1 MREPCAIFEQL
12 CDNFVTDLKQNDVV
26 TGTSPEINR
35 RAVDFYSSRN
45 NLPTVMESSAV
56 QTSEEARAG
65 RAGVALFRSP
75 TPPALRA
82 TPDGSARSLRSRL
95 FAHDTEKTTC
105 PPAPLVSGGPLII
118 VPSLMRSGTHLLLDS
133 LFNNFPMLRRTPLFV
148 DFDAYQ
154 RQALPSEPLNF
165 LTAVTIKTHFPE
177 TPLAEPYASRLAS
190 LASRALIL
198 MPRRTASDIRRSM
211 EKWGMEFSPDE
222 FAEVERRFQ
231 NFWAPFSPLI
241 VDFPALLDPARL
253 RLFLGLVA
261 ERAGLDFKENK
272 NPCMPARHRWG
283 VYFDKAL
290 TRVFGRKAPRINTT
304 IGYRLSPRQR
314 A

>member
-1 MREPCAIFEQL
+1 MTNIKHIF
-12 CDNFVTDLKQNDVV
+12 VV
-26 TGTSPEINR
+26 TGTSPELNR
-35 RAVDFYSSRN
+35 RAVDFYALWNS
-45 NLPTVMESSAV
+45 LDAAMQGSAV
-56 QTSEEARAG
+56 QTSKENSAARDGAAG
-65 RAGVALFRSP
+65 IWSP
-75 TPPALRA
+75 PRPELRA
-82 TPDGSARSLRSRL
+82 PLDASGRSLRSKL
-95 FAHDTEKTTC
+95 FPHDTEKTTC

-133 LFNNFPMLRRTPLFV
+133 LFNNFPVLRRTPLFV
-148 DFDAYQ
+148 DFDAYE
-154 RQALPSEPLNF
+154 RQALPATPLSF

-177 TPLAEPYASRLAS
+177 TPLSEPYASRLAA

-198 MPRRTASDIRRSM
+198 MPRRAASEIRRSM

-222 FAEVERRFQ
+222 FAKVERRFHD
-231 NFWAPFSPLI
+231 FWVPFSPLI
-241 VDFPALLDPARL
+241 VDFPALLNPARL

-261 ERAGLDFKENK
+261 ERAGLGFHENK
-272 NPCMPARHRWG
+272 SPCMPARHRWG

>member
-1 MREPCAIFEQL
+1 M
-12 CDNFVTDLKQNDVV
+12 
-26 TGTSPEINR
+26 G
-35 RAVDFYSSRN
+35 
-45 NLPTVMESSAV
+45 SSAV

-65 RAGVALFRSP
+65 AAVFRSP
-75 TPPALRA
+75 APPALRP
-82 TPDGSARSLRSRL
+82 TPDGSGRSLRSRL

-105 PPAPLVSGGPLII
+105 PPARLVSGGPLII

-133 LFNNFPMLRRTPLFV
+133 LFNNFPTLRRSPLFV
-148 DFDAYQ
+148 DFDAYE
-154 RQALPSEPLNF
+154 RQALPAEPLNF

-177 TPLAEPYASRLAS
+177 TPLAEPYASRLEA

-198 MPRRTASDIRRSM
+198 MPRRAASDIRRSM
-211 EKWGMEFSPDE
+211 EKWGMEFSSDE
-222 FAEVERRFQ
+222 FAEVEHRFH

-241 VDFPALLDPARL
+241 VDFPTLLDPARL
-253 RLFLGLVA
+253 HLFLGLVA
-261 ERAGLDFKENK
+261 ERAGLDFQENK
-272 NPCMPARHRWG
+272 TPCMPARHRWG